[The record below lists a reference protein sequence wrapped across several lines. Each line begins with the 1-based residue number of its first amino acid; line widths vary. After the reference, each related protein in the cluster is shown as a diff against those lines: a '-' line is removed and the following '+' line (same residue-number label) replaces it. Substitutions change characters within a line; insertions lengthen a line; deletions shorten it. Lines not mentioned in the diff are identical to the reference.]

1 MAYQGSV
8 LVVDDEIGPRESLRM
23 ILHPLYQVH
32 TATNG
37 DEALAFL
44 QKQDFDLVTL
54 DMRMPGAT
62 GLEVLREIRKRNVD
76 VDVVFISGY
85 MNSNNKEEA
94 RQSGAAGVIAKPFNV
109 TDVIACVGKVV
120 ENKKY
125 IRKVKSLL
133 QTAKDL
139 GALDGKENEPSLYS

>member
-23 ILHPLYQVH
+23 ILHPLYQVY

-44 QKQDFDLVTL
+44 QRQDFDLVTL
-54 DMRMPGAT
+54 DMKMPGAS

-76 VDVVFISGY
+76 VDVVMISGY
-85 MNSNNKEEA
+85 MNSNNTEEA
-94 RQSGAAGVIAKPFNV
+94 RQNGAVGVITKPFNV

-125 IRKVKSLL
+125 TRKVKSLM
-133 QTAKDL
+133 QAAKSL
-139 GALDGKENEPSLYS
+139 GVLDGKKSEPSVFS

>member
-23 ILHPLYQVH
+23 ILHPLYQVY

-54 DMRMPGAT
+54 DMKMPGAS
-62 GLEVLREIRKRNVD
+62 GLEVLREIRKRKVD
-76 VDVVFISGY
+76 VDVVMISGY
-85 MNSNNKEEA
+85 MNSNNTEEA
-94 RQSGAAGVIAKPFNV
+94 RQNGAVGVITKPFNV

-125 IRKVKSLL
+125 TRKVKSLM
-133 QTAKDL
+133 QAAKNL
-139 GALDGKENEPSLYS
+139 GVLDGKKSEPSVFS

>member
-1 MAYQGSV
+1 MVYQGSV

-23 ILHPLYQVH
+23 ILHPLYQVY

-44 QKQDFDLVTL
+44 LKQDFDLVTL
-54 DMRMPGAT
+54 DMRMPGAS

-76 VDVVFISGY
+76 VDVVIISGY
-85 MNSNNKEEA
+85 MNSNNTEEA
-94 RQSGAAGVIAKPFNV
+94 RQNGAVGVIAKPFNV

-125 IRKVKSLL
+125 IRKVKSLM
-133 QTAKDL
+133 QMADSM
-139 GALDGKENEPSLYS
+139 GIRDGMENGSSVYH

>member
-23 ILHPLYQVH
+23 ILHPLYQVY
-32 TATNG
+32 TAADG

-44 QKQDFDLVTL
+44 QKKDFDLVTL
-54 DMRMPGAT
+54 DMKMPGAS

-76 VDVVFISGY
+76 VDVVIISGY
-85 MNSNNKEEA
+85 MNSNNTEEA
-94 RQSGAAGVIAKPFNV
+94 RQNGAVGVITKPFNV
-109 TDVIACVGKVV
+109 TDVIISVGKAV

-125 IRKVKSLL
+125 IRKVKSLM
-133 QTAKDL
+133 QTARNA
-139 GALDGKENEPSLYS
+139 GFVDGPKNEPSVFS